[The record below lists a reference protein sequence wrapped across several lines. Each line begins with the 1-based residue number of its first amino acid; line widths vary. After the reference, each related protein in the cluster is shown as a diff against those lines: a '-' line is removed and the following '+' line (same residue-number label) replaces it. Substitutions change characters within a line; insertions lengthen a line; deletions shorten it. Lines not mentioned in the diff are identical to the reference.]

1 MTSPITLTVD
11 KRVATITL
19 NRADVLNAINEEM
32 LPLWVDALEHCRTSD
47 DVAVIV
53 VTGAGEAFC
62 RGGDTSKL
70 GTHTAPSPVEIK
82 QQFWDRLHR
91 IPRKL
96 AEIDKPV
103 IAAVNGLASG
113 AGVDVSLQCDIRL
126 AARSAKFRVS
136 YTAFGLVPGNG
147 GSYFLPRIVGE
158 AKALELFY
166 AAEPIDAQEAMR
178 IGMVN
183 QVFDDQDFMQQT
195 MDFAQ
200 KLTERA
206 PLAMGLVKRAV
217 KQSHSMDLNT
227 HLDLISSHML
237 ITRPS
242 EDHAEAIKAYEE
254 GRTPQFKGK

>member
-1 MTSPITLTVD
+1 MTSPIILD
-11 KRVATITL
+11 IDGKVATITL
-19 NRADVLNAINEEM
+19 NRPEVLNAINEPM
-32 LPLWVDALEHCRTSD
+32 LPPWLDALEECRSNN

-53 VTGAGEAFC
+53 ITGAGEAFC

-70 GTHTAPSPVEIK
+70 GGHTMPSPVEIK
-82 QQFWDRLHR
+82 EQFWDRLHG

-113 AGVDVSLQCDIRL
+113 AGVDVSLQCDIRF

-147 GSYFLPRIVGE
+147 GTYFLPRIVGE
-158 AKALELFY
+158 AKALELFW
-166 AAEPIDAQEAMR
+166 AAEPIEAEEALR

-183 QVFDDQDFMQQT
+183 QVFDDEELLPQT
-195 MDFAQ
+195 LEYAH
-200 KLTERA
+200 KIATRA
-206 PLAMGLVKRAV
+206 PLAMKLVKRSV
-217 KQSHSMDLNT
+217 KQSLAMDLNT
-227 HLDLISSHML
+227 HLDMVSSHML

-242 EDHAEAIKAYEE
+242 DDHAEAILAYEE
-254 GRTPQFKGK
+254 GREPVFKGK